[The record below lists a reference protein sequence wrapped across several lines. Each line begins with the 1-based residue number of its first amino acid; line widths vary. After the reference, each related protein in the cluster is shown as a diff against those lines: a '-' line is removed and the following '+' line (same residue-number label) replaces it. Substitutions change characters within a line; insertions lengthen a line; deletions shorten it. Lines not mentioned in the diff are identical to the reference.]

1 MVEVSDNPVS
11 KSNLVMKPVL
21 FTAMRLHCEPIIL
34 FVASMLW
41 NKSYATYIPSLRDQ
55 FTQQVRRF
63 HAVMISSL
71 PSDSLSFPRF
81 FIYIEAYTSDQVNS
95 ALWVVF
101 LYSSSLIISLPQ
113 PLVNVNSISLNYHY
127 FPVKSSYPPNKYSLY
142 NAILPN
148 KKLC

>member
-101 LYSSSLIISLPQ
+101 LYSSSLFISLPQ
-113 PLVNVNSISLNYHY
+113 LLVNVNSNHSS
-127 FPVKSSYPPNKYSLY
+127 FSAFTVKLSHRTKRRLHNT
-142 NAILPN
+142 AILPN